1 MVPGGGTALLQVAAE
16 AVVGLEGLSEGA
28 RRGARLL
35 QIALAQPLAAIAVN
49 CGLDPDTV
57 IARVKGGNRGIGLD
71 ARRGEYADMM
81 AEGIIDPVKVSI
93 SAIRNASSVAALIL
107 TTQTLIA
114 KRPEYIDPTAGPAL
128 GGGAEKL
135 GRA

>member
-1 MVPGGGTALLQVAAE
+1 V
-16 AVVGLEGLSEGA
+16 

-35 QIALAQPLAAIAVN
+35 QTALAMPLAAIATN
-49 CGLDPDTV
+49 CGLDADQV
-57 IARVKGGNRGIGLD
+57 VGRVQGGNRGIGLD
-71 ARRGEYADMM
+71 ARHGGYVDMM
-81 AEGIIDPVKVSI
+81 ASGIIDPVKVSI
-93 SAIRNASSVAALIL
+93 SAVRNASSVAALIL

-114 KRPEYIDPTAGPAL
+114 KRPDYSDPTAGPAL

>member
-1 MVPGGGTALLQVAAE
+1 VVPGGGTALLQVANE
-16 AVVGLEGLSEGA
+16 AVTGLEGLSEGA
-28 RRGARLL
+28 RRGATLL
-35 QIALAQPLAAIAVN
+35 QTALAQPLSAIAGN
-49 CGLDPDTV
+49 SGLDPAAV
-57 IARVKGGNRGIGLD
+57 VARVLGANRGFGFD
-71 ARRGEYADMM
+71 ARRGRYADMM

-93 SAIRNASSVAALIL
+93 TAVRNAASVAALIL

-114 KRPEYIDPTAGPAL
+114 KKPEYVDPTAGPAL